1 MKLTIEEQVA
11 IVTGAGQGIGRAIAH
26 TLAAAGARVAVN
38 DLNPDR
44 AERVAQEIREA
55 GGLASGIAA
64 DVSNKFQCVKL
75 VEGTRAEWGQ
85 LDILV
90 NNAHVEPVST
100 VLKLDEWEWQ
110 RCLDVNLK
118 GTFFMSQLVGRVLTD
133 TGRGGA
139 IVNVASVAGVEIP
152 LPGRAAFCASQAGI
166 VGFARE
172 CAREYAAYGIRVNT
186 VLAGR
191 FATPA
196 TARDADAT
204 ARWLAQLPLERL
216 GEPPEIASA
225 VLFLC
230 SEASSYM
237 TGTTIAVDGGR
248 TMR

>member
-1 MKLTIEEQVA
+1 MELRVNDRVA
-11 IVTGAGQGIGRAIAH
+11 IVTGGGQGIGRAIAH
-26 TLAAAGARVAVN
+26 TLAGAGARVAVN

-44 AERVAQEIREA
+44 AERVAQQIREA
-55 GGLASGIAA
+55 GGKAIGIPA

-90 NNAHVEPVST
+90 NNAHVEPVAPI
-100 VLKLDEWEWQ
+100 LKLDEWDWQ

-118 GTFFMSQLVGRVLTD
+118 GTFFMSQLVGRVLSESGR
-133 TGRGGA
+133 TGVIA
-139 IVNVASVAGVEIP
+139 NVASVAGPEIP

-191 FATPA
+191 FNTPTVERDAEA
-196 TARDADAT
+196 TAA
-204 ARWLAQLPLERL
+204 WLTQLPLERL
-216 GEPPEIASA
+216 GEPEEIASA

-230 SEASSYM
+230 SDTSSYL
-237 TGTTIAVDGGR
+237 TGTTITVDGGR